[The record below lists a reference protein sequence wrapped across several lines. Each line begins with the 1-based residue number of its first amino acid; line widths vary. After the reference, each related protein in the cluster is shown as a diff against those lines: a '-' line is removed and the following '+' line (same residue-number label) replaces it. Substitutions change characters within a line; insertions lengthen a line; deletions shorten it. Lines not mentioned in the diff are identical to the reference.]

1 VQVDEL
7 DAPSLAE
14 AVPGEQY
21 WQAVTDVAPDNT
33 EKVPAGQ
40 TSQSGELYEV
50 EYFPTG
56 HNLHAGDWYLPGTQA
71 GVGAGVVG

>member
-56 HNLHAGDWYLPGTQA
+56 HNLHAGD
-71 GVGAGVVG
+71 